1 MYAKLTEQQKRE
13 FIEVYLKYR
22 EDGRTKIF
30 AAYKAARMELS
41 MANKP
46 APGFSTFET
55 WLRQGRKRA
64 AEVPREEVPE
74 TAPEVPEETAA
85 EEVAEE
91 ETSDVSDLSDGSDEG
106 REDQEGAS
114 SEEELNDLWK
124 ENRILRSLLRI
135 ALAYAG
141 NEDLNN
147 LADRVIPDLL
157 PEA

>member
-13 FIEVYLKYR
+13 FIDVYLKYR
-22 EDGRTKIF
+22 EDGRTKIRD
-30 AAYKAARMELS
+30 AYRAARMEMAS
-41 MANKP
+41 ANKP
-46 APGFSTFET
+46 VPGFSTFET
-55 WLRQGRKRA
+55 WLRQGRKA

-74 TAPEVPEETAA
+74 TVPEVPEETAA
-85 EEVAEE
+85 EEVP
-91 ETSDVSDLSDGSDEG
+91 DEG
-106 REDQEGAS
+106 QDGAEGAS
-114 SEEELNDLWK
+114 SEEELNDLWR